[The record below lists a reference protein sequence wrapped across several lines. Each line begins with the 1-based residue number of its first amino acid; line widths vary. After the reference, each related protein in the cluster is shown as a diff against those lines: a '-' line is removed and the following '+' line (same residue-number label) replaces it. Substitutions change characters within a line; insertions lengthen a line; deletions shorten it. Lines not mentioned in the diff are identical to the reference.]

1 MAKFRKGIRIALKT
15 LAVIIAILALL
26 TLIFANSSFVQNKL
40 VDIATNALS
49 KQLNTD
55 VGIDHIGLNLLN
67 MSASIEGI
75 RLKGQQQRGIKQ
87 VFSQEKTSPCPS
99 LWTRGG
105 KQNRLISA

>member
-75 RLKGQQQRGIKQ
+75 RLKDQQQRDLLKVKRVWGRLQ
-87 VFSQEKTSPCPS
+87 PP
-99 LWTRGG
+99 TRPD
-105 KQNRLISA
+105 